1 MISRC
6 ACLICKSGACN
17 LTAGLDLHVWLHS
30 LHAVWRVDLICMSD
44 LHSLHA
50 VWRVDWI
57 CISDVHVGRAGFPA
71 LPSLQCCMI
80 CSHSGTTRSSESFFR
95 VIVSLLW
102 HLPIVRLL
110 WTKVMPRSFRNKYYN
125 ILYNSYNIAAFA
137 ANHWL
142 LCQVGKTKVPTT
154 KPAPEEIAGCKRSP
168 KKRTS
173 LT

>member
-1 MISRC
+1 MCMSHLQVWRMQFDGWIGF
-6 ACLICKSGACN
+6 ACLIAFFACS
-17 LTAGLDLHVWLHS
+17 LARRFDLHVWFAFFACGLARR
-30 LHAVWRVDLICMSD
+30 LD
-44 LHSLHA
+44 LHFGCACRPGWISCASLATVLH
-50 VWRVDWI
+50 DL
-57 CISDVHVGRAGFPA
+57 FA
-71 LPSLQCCMI
+71 LWN
-80 CSHSGTTRSSESFFR
+80 HYSSESFFR

-168 KKRTS
+168 KKRT
-173 LT
+173 